1 MKMNSV
7 FAALA
12 AVAAIGLLSVTVHP
26 TAARADA
33 VYVGG
38 VLQDGAQAPHDK
50 GYNSGF
56 VNSATRCFSGVGGD
70 DEPVTPPAKS
80 CL

>member
-1 MKMNSV
+1 MKTKSV
-7 FAALA
+7 VAALA
-12 AVAAIGLLSVTVHP
+12 AVAVAGLFSLAAYPST
-26 TAARADA
+26 ARADA

-38 VLQDGAQAPHDK
+38 VLQGSVQSAHDK
-50 GYNSGF
+50 GYNSEFQHG
-56 VNSATRCFSGVGGD
+56 ATRCFSGVGGD